1 MSGPFPL
8 SLSLSLPVC
17 LSILVYLP
25 TNLEGTLALDG
36 LYEKERKEKIVG
48 GLVGHGSPGKELTLD
63 LFFFFFLKGCLALS
77 LSPSVSLPVC
87 LSILVYLP
95 TNLEETLALDGLYE
109 KERKEK
115 IVGGLVG
122 HGSPGKELTLDLIFF

>member
-63 LFFFFFLKGCLALS
+63 LFLFFKKGVWPFPSLPLSLCLSVFLS
-77 LSPSVSLPVC
+77 LSIFL
-87 LSILVYLP
+87 
-95 TNLEETLALDGLYE
+95 
-109 KERKEK
+109 
-115 IVGGLVG
+115 
-122 HGSPGKELTLDLIFF
+122 LTWKKL